1 MARLNSF
8 AASRRRTLVVSIIG
22 SALLAGAAIPLLSN
36 VVAAR
41 GPEGD
46 SSPYAILSADRPW
59 SPSERSRFDEP
70 AAPATTAASE
80 HRSWAGGQAVCVRLC
95 DGGFFPISTRG
106 DAGEEEATCSALC
119 PDAPVALYHEQSASD
134 KIEDAVSTK
143 GAPYAALPVA
153 LRYRTTLDNT
163 CTCHRAHG
171 LPMAIARDATLRK
184 GDYVMTANG
193 LVMFTGA
200 KGAPQHSASDFTAI
214 AGASM
219 PAAQRAALMAI
230 EKASQ
235 TGADGSPAPL
245 EHRAAASTPALSV
258 SALQHPPGA
267 AAASN

>member
-1 MARLNSF
+1 MARLNAF

-22 SALLAGAAIPLLSN
+22 SALLAGGAIPLLSN

-59 SPSERSRFDEP
+59 SSQGRSRFDEP
-70 AAPATTAASE
+70 SAPTTSAASE

-106 DAGEEEATCSALC
+106 DTGDEEAACSALC
-119 PDAPVALYHEQSASD
+119 PDAPVALYHEQSGSD

-143 GAPYAALPVA
+143 GAPYTALPVA

-163 CTCHRAHG
+163 CACHRARS

-193 LVMFTGA
+193 LVMYTGA
-200 KGAPQHSASDFTAI
+200 KGGAHGASEFTAI

-219 PAAQRAALMAI
+219 PAAQKAALMAI

-235 TGADGSPAPL
+235 TGGDGSPVSL
-245 EHRAAASTPALSV
+245 EHRAAASAPALSI
-258 SALQHPPGA
+258 SALQHPQGPA
-267 AAASN
+267 ATSN

>member
-1 MARLNSF
+1 MARLNPF
-8 AASRRRTLVVSIIG
+8 APGRRTLIVSIIG
-22 SALLAGAAIPLLSN
+22 SALLAGIAIPLLSN

-46 SSPYAILSADRPW
+46 SSPYAILSGERPW
-59 SPSERSRFDEP
+59 SRAERSRFDESD
-70 AAPATTAASE
+70 APTTSAASE

-106 DAGEEEATCSALC
+106 DTGDEEATCSALC
-119 PDAPVALYHEQSASD
+119 PDAPVALYHEQSGSD
-134 KIEDAVSTK
+134 KIEDAVSAK
-143 GAPYAALPVA
+143 GAPYTALPVA
-153 LRYRTTLDNT
+153 LRYRTTLDNS

-200 KGAPQHSASDFTAI
+200 KGGPHGAGDFTAI

-219 PAAQRAALMAI
+219 PAAQKAALMAI

-235 TGADGSPAPL
+235 TSRDGRPVSLAPQ
-245 EHRAAASTPALSV
+245 AAATAPALNF

-267 AAASN
+267 LDASN